1 MCPVSVDAHLL
12 LTLQMEVPAGIVK
25 AEVNF
30 KGALLNL
37 LSYDA
42 PPTTSGKA
50 HLKVSVNL

>member
-1 MCPVSVDAHLL
+1 MSMDAHLL

-25 AEVNF
+25 AEVHF